1 MTKSLKQLLA
11 QIDSLQKQADQIRR
25 KEVEGVVERI
35 KEAIAHYE
43 LTVEDLFGESS
54 SRVRVAP
61 VKQSKVVKGLSPRKK
76 KSPVAFPKYHLEGQ
90 AWSGRGRRPK
100 WFVDALAAGK
110 KPEDMLVQEFVK

>member
-1 MTKSLKQLLA
+1 
-11 QIDSLQKQADQIRR
+11 LQKQADRIRQ

-61 VKQSKVVKGLSPRKK
+61 AKQSKVMKGLSPRKK

-90 AWSGRGRRPK
+90 TWGGQGRRPK
-100 WFVDALAAGK
+100 WFVDAVAAGRT
-110 KPEDMLVQEFVK
+110 PEEMLVQDLK